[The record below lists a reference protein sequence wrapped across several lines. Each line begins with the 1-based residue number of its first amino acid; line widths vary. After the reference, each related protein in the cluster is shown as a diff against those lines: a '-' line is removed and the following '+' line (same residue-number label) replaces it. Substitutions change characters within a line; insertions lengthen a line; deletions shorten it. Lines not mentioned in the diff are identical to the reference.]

1 MDIKLK
7 SYSHSI
13 ITKIIVFILVI
24 VCFTGG
30 IISLINTLEASDGDF
45 KMTFDD
51 NYFLSREY
59 MSESTSVLEDLTK
72 LIIKYKSE
80 EYVLNGGTITE
91 EQIRMEE
98 ENLFSDFQ
106 DNSNRYNHSLSS
118 EENYEEFKKIYATEI
133 ANIKSKLIQNDL
145 REFKMLLQRLKDYKG
160 VLYYTNDG
168 KNTFTNSS
176 EVGKEYFKSHPSY
189 MIFEGYETEVHPE
202 EIKNNGHYNW
212 MLEDVIV
219 RATEQTNELAQENT
233 EDQEKNT
240 IYIAFTEEYLN
251 PKIKEWKENK
261 EIMTDNIYR
270 LVGFSLGLAISFI
283 YLAIVVG
290 RKSFKDK
297 ELHLNSIDRLPND
310 INLLLC
316 FTLMMLSIVFIDNL
330 GYSAQKFHEL
340 NKVTIPIISFIASL
354 GLILVISLIKHFKN
368 NTLIKNTLT
377 YTVCYKLYKFI
388 RDIYNSGSVG
398 VKIVLI
404 VIIYPALVAGTFFM
418 FPITIGLAAWL
429 ALKRVKQFNEIK
441 EGVEKI
447 KDGDMNHVINVSGDG
462 EFGKLS
468 ANINSIT
475 DGLKK
480 SVNNELKS
488 ERLKTEL
495 ITNVS
500 HDIRTPLTS
509 IITYVDLLKRE
520 EDREKSQEYIEI
532 LDQKAQRLKTL
543 TDDLF
548 EATKASSGSIPVN
561 FEKIDMI
568 SLITQGLGEL
578 NDKIE
583 QSELKFK
590 INHPNDKVY
599 VRADGKLLWRVIENL
614 LSNIFKYALK
624 GSRVYVDIEESENT
638 VNLIIKNISAYE
650 LNISANELM
659 ERFKRGDE
667 SRSSQGSGLG
677 LSIAKSLISIQN
689 GQFDIEVDGDLFKA
703 TIQMNKY
710 KL

>member
-1 MDIKLK
+1 MK

-13 ITKIIVFILVI
+13 ITKAIVFILVI

-30 IISLINTLEASDGDF
+30 IISLINTLEASNGDF
-45 KMTFDD
+45 KMTLDD
-51 NYFLSREY
+51 NYLLSREY
-59 MSESTSVLEDLTK
+59 MSESTSILEDLTK

-80 EYVLNGGTITE
+80 EYILNGGTITE
-91 EQIRMEE
+91 EQTRMEE

-133 ANIKSKLIQNDL
+133 DNIKSKLIQNDL
-145 REFKMLLQRLKDYKG
+145 REFKMLLQRLKDSKG

-168 KNTFTNSS
+168 TNTFTNSS
-176 EVGKEYFKSHPSY
+176 KIEKEYFKSHPSY
-189 MIFEGYETEVHPE
+189 MLFEGYETEIYPE
-202 EIKNNGHYNW
+202 EIKDNSHYNW

-219 RATEQTNELAQENT
+219 RATEEINQLVQENT
-233 EDQEKNT
+233 IDQEKNT

-261 EIMTDNIYR
+261 EIMTDNLYS
-270 LVGFSLGLAISFI
+270 LVSFSLGLAISFI

-310 INLLLC
+310 VNLLLC
-316 FTLMMLSIVFIDNL
+316 FTLMMISIVFIDNI
-330 GYSAQKFHEL
+330 GYRTQRFHEL
-340 NKVTIPIISFIASL
+340 NKVTIPTISFIASL

-377 YTVCYKLYKFI
+377 YTICYKLYKFTKHV
-388 RDIYNSGSVG
+388 YNSGSVG
-398 VKIVLI
+398 VKIVVI
-404 VIIYPALVAGTFFM
+404 VIIYPALVAGTFFI

-429 ALKRVKQFNEIK
+429 ALKKVKEFNEIK

-520 EDREKSQEYIEI
+520 ENKEKSQEYIEI
-532 LDQKAQRLKTL
+532 LDQKSQRLKAL

-548 EATKASSGSIPVN
+548 EATKASSGNIPVN

-590 INHPNDKVY
+590 INHPKDKVY
-599 VRADGKLLWRVIENL
+599 VKADGKLLWRVIENL

-638 VNLIIKNISAYE
+638 INLIIKNISAYE
-650 LNISANELM
+650 LNISADDLM

-677 LSIAKSLISIQN
+677 LSIAKSLINIQN
-689 GQFDIEVDGDLFKA
+689 GKFDIEVDGDLFKA